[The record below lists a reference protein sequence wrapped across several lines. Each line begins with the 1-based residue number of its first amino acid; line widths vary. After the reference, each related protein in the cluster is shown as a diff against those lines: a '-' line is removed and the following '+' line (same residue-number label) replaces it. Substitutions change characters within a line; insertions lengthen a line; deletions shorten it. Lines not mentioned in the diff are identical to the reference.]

1 MHFSGYFGL
10 VRQPEPKLSADCLAA
25 SFPLGSRP
33 ALVRQLA
40 SVSPYP
46 TLPLPS
52 GFSVTQSFLLRFSSN
67 SKLSQLAG
75 ESSRTM
81 NTVSVSLKNPKMAS
95 CYYSPLPALPSSCPS
110 IPSLHF
116 QPSLYSLT
124 DCRASLRLSI
134 DLLPPNGLRLGL
146 PSLRCITRLTSIV
159 ASAASR
165 QESAHPDFEV
175 EKNNEDLDAR
185 NQESQEAWKKALES
199 FKEQAIHMKGISQE
213 AYEVY
218 SKKAMVILG
227 ETSEQLKIQAER
239 ARRDLN
245 SLAKEINEAAENS
258 PEGVR
263 DILETISSSTDVK
276 DFSELKDYHVGI
288 GYGSIVFAGGFA
300 AFMLVG
306 SISAVRFGVILGGA
320 LLALGIASRRAQNNG
335 EAYDVPLKGQ
345 TAIATIIFLRKITLL
360 FQRGSLFQFVSA
372 VISTAVLAFYCYR
385 IGMLKGT
392 KWGTPAEE

>member
-1 MHFSGYFGL
+1 MSSSYY
-10 VRQPEPKLSADCLAA
+10 A
-25 SFPLGSRP
+25 PL
-33 ALVRQLA
+33 
-40 SVSPYP
+40 P
-46 TLPLPS
+46 TLPSSSPS
-52 GFSVTQSFLLRFSSN
+52 I
-67 SKLSQLAG
+67 A
-75 ESSRTM
+75 
-81 NTVSVSLKNPKMAS
+81 
-95 CYYSPLPALPSSCPS
+95 S

-116 QPSLYSLT
+116 RRSFASLAAG
-124 DCRASLRLSI
+124 RASSRLSI
-134 DLLPPNGLRLGL
+134 DLLPLNSLPLGL
-146 PSLRCITRLTSIV
+146 PYLCRRTPLTSIV

-165 QESAHPDFEV
+165 EESAHPDFEV
-175 EKNNEDLDAR
+175 EKNDDDLDTR

-239 ARRDLN
+239 ARKDLN

-276 DFSELKDYHVGI
+276 DISELKDYHVGI
-288 GYGSIVFAGGFA
+288 GYGSLVFLGGFA

-335 EAYDVPLKGQ
+335 EAYDLPLKGQ
-345 TAIATIIFLRKITLL
+345 TAIAAVIFLRKITLL
-360 FQRGSLFQFVSA
+360 FQRGSLFQFISA

-385 IGMLKGT
+385 IGTQKGMDGRST
-392 KWGTPAEE
+392 NWGTPAEE